1 MAIASMSAEASSVD
15 LLRVRR
21 AALWGVL
28 AAKIVGGW
36 GLGWDIRW
44 HLLIGRDSFWIPPHV
59 MTYFSVAVT
68 AVLALGVLV
77 LETRAARGRPRP
89 SAAHVTVAGL
99 VGSRGFHLAW
109 WGIALTIV
117 AAPIDDV
124 WHRLFGIDVTLWSPP
139 HLLGLAGAQISTL
152 ACLSIAMEAWP
163 RGHRTRTWSLALS
176 VTLLLGAF
184 EVIVDPSVQTA
195 FVRGGVF
202 FFTYAVLGSLAFCF
216 TLVLAARTTQHRVM
230 PVAAAAGAVL
240 FHMTVL
246 GVADVG
252 FALIQPVPAI
262 EAAIAA
268 DPAAPLAIAHEMAR
282 RNGTPPGRSLWLR
295 IVPVLPAMLLVLLD
309 ARRRWLVGSIAFG
322 LSLAVLSSAL
332 LARSPSL
339 SHVRPSVADILIGLV
354 VATAAAIAGGALA
367 VRAAHAFDPL
377 TPSSRTTSRQIR

>member
-1 MAIASMSAEASSVD
+1 MAIATMSAEGSSVD
-15 LLRVRR
+15 LLRVRQ
-21 AALWGVL
+21 AALWGML
-28 AAKIVGGW
+28 AAKVVGGW

-44 HLLIGRDSFWIPPHV
+44 HLMIGRDSFWIPPHV

-68 AVLALGVLV
+68 AILALGVLA
-77 LETRAARGRPRP
+77 LETRATRGGARPLGA
-89 SAAHVTVAGL
+89 SVKVAGL

-152 ACLSIAMEAWP
+152 ACVRIAMEAWP
-163 RGHRTRTWSLALS
+163 RGHRARTWSLALV

-195 FVRGGVF
+195 FLRGGAF
-202 FFTYAVLGSLAFCF
+202 FFTYAVLGGLAFCF
-216 TLVLAARTTQHRVM
+216 TLVLAARTTQHRAM
-230 PVAAAAGAVL
+230 PVVAAAGAVL

-252 FALIQPVPAI
+252 FAVVQPVPAI

-268 DPAAPLAIAHEMAR
+268 DPGAPLAIAHEMAR

-295 IVPVLPAMLLVLLD
+295 IFPVLPAVLLVALD
-309 ARRRWLVGSIAFG
+309 ARRRWLVSSITFG
-322 LSLAVLSSAL
+322 ISLAAVSGAL

-339 SHVRPSVADILIGLV
+339 SHVVPAVPDVIVGLV
-354 VATAAAIAGGALA
+354 LAGAAAAAGGALA
-367 VRAAHAFDPL
+367 VRAAHALDPL
-377 TPSSRTTSRQIR
+377 TASSRPTARHIR